1 MESTRVV
8 LAIDIVDKSRREND
22 ERGRFHLRSS
32 VVVWSFFLA
41 KASPPTVSAGER
53 DELGHVQPGESSN
66 MLDMGS
72 EVGGER
78 KLLFLASGAGGS
90 TCKMRWTSNV
100 TLLVR
105 GVTRVGLAIDIVGKS
120 RRKRLEKQVPPAVGC
135 RCLVLLCS
143 RAHPGGPSIM
153 LGMKPEAGGECRIL
167 FWLVKPKDALD
178 R

>member
-8 LAIDIVDKSRREND
+8 LAIDVVDKSRRETTR
-22 ERGRFHLRSS
+22 EAGSTCSRVSLYGPLLSQSVSSHRLR
-32 VVVWSFFLA
+32 V
-41 KASPPTVSAGER
+41 GER

-66 MLDMGS
+66 MLDMGP
-72 EVGGER
+72 EVGGECR
-78 KLLFLASGAGGS
+78 LLFLASGAGGS
-90 TCKMRWTSNV
+90 TCKMRWASTV

-120 RRKRLEKQVPPAVGC
+120 RRKRLEKQVLPAVGC

-143 RAHPGGPSIM
+143 RAQPGGPSIM

-167 FWLVKPKDALD
+167 FWLVKPKVALD